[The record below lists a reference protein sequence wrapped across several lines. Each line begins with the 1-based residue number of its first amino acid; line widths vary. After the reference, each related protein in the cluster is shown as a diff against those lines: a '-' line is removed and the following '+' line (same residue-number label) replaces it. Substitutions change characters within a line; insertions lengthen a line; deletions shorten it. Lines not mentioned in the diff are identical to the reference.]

1 MKLTKFLERE
11 IKERL
16 ETWYSKQGV
25 VGHHMDSKV
34 TISIIM
40 NKYNQKPT
48 DMFKKQ
54 DVTAYLTY
62 IKILKDI

>member
-1 MKLTKFLERE
+1 MERE

-16 ETWYSKQGV
+16 ETWCSKQGV
-25 VGHHMDSKV
+25 VGHHMDNKV

-40 NKYNQKPT
+40 SKHNQKPT